1 MNRKTMLHC
10 MTAIIIFLIIPCLIS
25 GCSAKI
31 DEETQAKIDE
41 DAAHAE
47 KDALQYLS
55 EKYNREFE
63 LETFEP
69 YTYVVTSDTNW
80 HAHYDGEWRG
90 KFIVNDEIYNIRGY
104 IPANIYM
111 DNYQREEIHTAYT
124 ELMQQYFT
132 DLCEVDGVTCKVAE
146 WSGKGVFSVYYDG
159 TNLYD
164 CLKEGTI
171 EIDIDITD
179 VGFSEELLRL
189 CENSVVAFEKEFEKK
204 YAGINYWIDIM
215 EGEER
220 LDYASL
226 FYLKWEVYY
235 HRFDYDKWVNSD
247 YYGTEGI
254 TVSALNEYD
263 KSENFHIFKQYEY
276 EESR

>member
-1 MNRKTMLHC
+1 MNRKTILHC

-55 EKYNREFE
+55 KKYNREFE
-63 LETFEP
+63 LKSFEP
-69 YTYVVTSDTNW
+69 YTYVLTSDTNW
-80 HAHYDGEWRG
+80 HAHYGGEWKG
-90 KFIVNDEIYNIRGY
+90 EFIVNDETYNIWGY
-104 IPANIYM
+104 IPANKYM
-111 DNYQREEIHTAYT
+111 DDYQREEIHTAYT

-132 DLCEVDGVTCKVAE
+132 NLCEVDGVTCKVAE
-146 WSGKGVFSVYYDG
+146 WSGRGVCSVYYDG

-164 CLKEGTI
+164 CLKENTI

-189 CENSVVAFEKEFEKK
+189 CENSVAEFEKELEKK
-204 YAGINYWIDIM
+204 YAGINYHIDIM
-215 EGEER
+215 EGDER
-220 LDYASL
+220 LDYAWCH
-226 FYLKWEVYY
+226 YDIWGVDYY
-235 HRFDYDKWVNSD
+235 RFDYDKWVNSD
-247 YYGTEGI
+247 YFGTEGI
-254 TVSALNEYD
+254 TVSSLNEYD
-263 KSENFHIFKQYEY
+263 KSENFTIFKQYKY

>member
-1 MNRKTMLHC
+1 MNRKTILHC

-41 DAAHAE
+41 DTAHAE

-63 LETFEP
+63 LKSFEP
-69 YTYVVTSDTNW
+69 YTYVLTSDTNW
-80 HAHYDGEWRG
+80 LAHYDGEWKG
-90 KFIVNDEIYNIRGY
+90 KFIVNDETYNIRGY
-104 IPANIYM
+104 IPANKYM
-111 DNYQREEIHTAYT
+111 DDYQQEEIHTAYT

-146 WSGKGVFSVYYDG
+146 WSGRGVFSVYYDG

-164 CLKEGTI
+164 CLKENTI

-189 CENSVVAFEKEFEKK
+189 CENSVVEFEKEFEKK
-204 YAGINYWIDIM
+204 YAGINYRIDIM

-226 FYLKWEVYY
+226 FYDIWGVNDHSFDY

-254 TVSALNEYD
+254 TVSSLNKYD
-263 KSENFHIFKQYEY
+263 KSEKLHISKQYK
-276 EESR
+276 